1 MNGTDERVKIK
12 KVDYYV
18 IINQTMDIEIKDD
31 NKSIANNSSMTTLEW
46 IDQRLRKI
54 ITQNS
59 TINED
64 SHVNTTEV
72 SEIYDNITTSTSIEH
87 NVTRLAEVEETYS
100 DNIVNSTTHV
110 VRSNEKSS
118 FDFYTTVSE
127 QETRV
132 YREGVATF

>member
-54 ITQNS
+54 ITQNT